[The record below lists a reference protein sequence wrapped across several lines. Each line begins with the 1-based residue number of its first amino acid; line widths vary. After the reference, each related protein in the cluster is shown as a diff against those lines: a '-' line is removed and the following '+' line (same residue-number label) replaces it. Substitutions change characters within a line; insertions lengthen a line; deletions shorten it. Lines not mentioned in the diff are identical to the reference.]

1 MSVTSADRTRM
12 ESSREAIV
20 GSRSSRSD
28 TPCASIHEEVK
39 QYRKALLPL
48 PKQQRSSGSRE
59 HGPTGLDVH

>member
-48 PKQQRSSGSRE
+48 PK
-59 HGPTGLDVH
+59 